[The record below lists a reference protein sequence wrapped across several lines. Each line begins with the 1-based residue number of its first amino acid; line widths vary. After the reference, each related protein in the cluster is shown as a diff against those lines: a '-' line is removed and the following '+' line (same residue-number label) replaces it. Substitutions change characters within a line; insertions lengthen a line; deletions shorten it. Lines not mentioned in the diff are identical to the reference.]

1 MPPPLGG
8 GLAVQRTSVLLISIA
23 FGVATLFAGL
33 VGLTQRSNRFHA
45 EARVVV
51 APLPTPNPAD
61 AVGQLGQGVVIST
74 FAQAFTGNNV
84 VRPAL
89 VTAGFSADDIGR
101 VKITSQVL
109 AGTSVVE
116 IDAASKDPVLA
127 ERAADA
133 VSQAIPSLGG
143 LTKSFGTTVL
153 SKATGTAT
161 RSGASNG
168 ALVLVAVIAAIIAG
182 LLAFTVLRRIPPR
195 QPPSS
200 GGDRPSEAETTVTS
214 PVASPR
220 S

>member
-1 MPPPLGG
+1 M
-8 GLAVQRTSVLLISIA
+8 QRTSVLLISVA

-51 APLPTPNPAD
+51 APVATTNPGD
-61 AVGQLGQGVVIST
+61 VVGQLGQGVVTST
-74 FAQAFTGNNV
+74 FAQAFAGNAV

-89 VTAGFSADDIGR
+89 GTAGFSADDIGR
-101 VKITSQVL
+101 VNITSQVL

-133 VSQAIPSLGG
+133 VAAAKPALGG
-143 LTKSFGTTVL
+143 LNKSFETTVL
-153 SKATGTAT
+153 SKATGTAK

-168 ALVLVAVIAAIIAG
+168 ALVLVAIIAAIIAG
-182 LLAFTVLRRIPPR
+182 LLAATVLRRIPPR
-195 QPPSS
+195 QPSS
-200 GGDRPSEAETTVTS
+200 GEDRPPEAESTVTP

-220 S
+220 